1 MPPAK
6 PKYDES
12 SITTLSPR
20 EHVRLNVSMF
30 LGSADGDGAY
40 HGARE
45 IIDNACDEALGG
57 HATKI
62 RVVIDDD
69 RRGMQVSDNGRGV
82 PYGKSKDTGNSVL
95 VDAFGTVFTGGKFK
109 DSKSAYSTALG
120 LHGIGSKATNFT
132 SSEFVV
138 ESVVKPGE
146 KATARW
152 ERGELKAGGVK
163 IVAAKSKSTG
173 TTVRFRPDYEQVFK
187 DAGPFD
193 IKRVR
198 NRLRELSFLLPGV
211 EFEFVTAG
219 QEPKTFA
226 SKDKTL
232 ASMLEWRAGS
242 KLTVPAWT
250 VTNLPVEVKTTN
262 GKGKALVDVA
272 LSWVDALDDQQ
283 IDAFTNIGPNPEGGT
298 HAKAVFNAVTTEF
311 LRLARGKCSV
321 QEISKGMR
329 ACVHM
334 RHPSPEFKGQTKDA
348 LVNKDVTEVVSAALV
363 KPLRKWIKENK
374 AWVDEFIASCISAF
388 EQRSL
393 SKATRTALRD
403 LLPKK
408 GQEGLAPGKALEK
421 PRCPAEEREIII
433 VEGDS
438 AAGNL
443 KAIARQNHYMEVL
456 PLRGKVINTVRADL
470 GKVLKNK
477 EYATIIRM
485 VGVGIDDEID
495 MTKCRHARIIL
506 AADADPDGAHIESL
520 LLSFFVTHM
529 RPVVEAGKLYALR
542 SPLFRALSTRTG
554 KHFYGDSVEEIAQKN
569 GGSTNSLEITRMKGH
584 GEASKNDLKVYAGDP
599 ATRKLVR
606 LTMDSAAVKRV
617 LAVMAEDTTARKEM
631 LGLSVE

>member
-45 IIDNACDEALGG
+45 IVDNACDEALGG

-62 RVVIDDD
+62 SVIVDDD
-69 RRGMQVSDNGRGV
+69 KRGMQVSDNGRGV
-82 PYGKSKDTGNSVL
+82 PYGKSKDTGNIVL
-95 VDAFGTVFTGGKFK
+95 IDAFGTVFTGGKFK

-132 SSEFVV
+132 SKEFVV
-138 ESVVKPGE
+138 TSIMKKGES
-146 KATARW
+146 ATATW
-152 ERGELKAGGVK
+152 ERGELKGKDVKVSAIKGG
-163 IVAAKSKSTG
+163 SPG

-193 IKRVR
+193 VKRIR
-198 NRLRELSFLLPGV
+198 NRLKELSYLLPEV
-211 EFEFVTAG
+211 EFEFGIKG
-219 QEPKTFA
+219 QEPKSFK
-226 SKDKTL
+226 SEDGTL
-232 ASMLEWRAGS
+232 KSMLEWRAGNH
-242 KLTVPAWT
+242 KLTVPAWS
-250 VTNLPVEVKTTN
+250 VHRLPVEVKTTN
-262 GKGKALVDVA
+262 GKGIAYVDLAV
-272 LSWVDALDDQQ
+272 SWVDALDDQQ
-283 IDAFTNIGPNPEGGT
+283 IDSYTNIGPNPEGGT
-298 HAKAVFNAVTTEF
+298 HAKAVFSAVTTEF

-321 QEISKGMR
+321 QEIGKGMR
-329 ACVHM
+329 ACIHL

-348 LVNKDVTEVVSAALV
+348 LVNKDVTDVVSSALV

-374 AWVDEFIASCISAF
+374 AWVDEFIASCVSAF

-393 SKATRTALRD
+393 NKATRTALRD

-421 PRCPAEEREIII
+421 PRCPPEEREIII

-456 PLRGKVINTVRADL
+456 PLRGKVINTVRAEL

-485 VGVGIDDEID
+485 IAIGIDDEID
-495 MTKCRHARIIL
+495 MSKCRHARVIL

-529 RPVVEAGKLYALR
+529 RPLVEQGRLYALR
-542 SPLFRALSTRTG
+542 SPLFRATSTRTG
-554 KHFYGDSVEEIAQKN
+554 KHFYGDSVEEISAKN

-606 LTMDSAAVKRV
+606 LTMDSEAVKRV

-631 LGLSVE
+631 LGLLE